1 MLRPRPF
8 SFLSASRVAL
18 ILVALILMLA
28 ASAVGVQASTPSQ
41 ARTLTIAQVD
51 GGPHYYGQF
60 SHPLPDNP
68 HYFPIM
74 AWLRKTEQ
82 QSDIDAYVDFGLN
95 GLVGVENPEG
105 AQETLLRQAGLHVII
120 QADERTRFDDLGTE
134 TKGWILGDEQD
145 MQLGPTA
152 CPSAVNAV
160 KAGLPD
166 DGRLR
171 FNGYGKGVL
180 EWETDDEAKCWLQQQ
195 DVSAADLYWFTDP
208 GKSAQ
213 RFGYLYGDNVSRLRY
228 LRALGGGSPE
238 PIWMDVE
245 LGWPFTESA
254 NQGGRRI
261 LPAEA
266 RSAVWHSII
275 AGARGIIYFDHNF
288 GPGTPGSTI
297 LDDGYPDTRAMMKS
311 VNAQITALAPVLNS
325 PTVVSGWSQGAGTTT
340 MVKWAV
346 GGKAN
351 KKHCKSKRGKTQ
363 RKKCKEKAK
372 SNAAASKKSKKRC
385 GSRGKKKCRRGTPN
399 GGLYVFA
406 GSAGSPVEGR
416 FSLPCV
422 GDTEAAVLG
431 ENRSVAVQH
440 GSFSDHFADANAIHI
455 YRLDPVRR
463 CKTARQAAAVPVAL
477 STGGGRETPIA
488 QSAQS
493 HQGKLSQDV
502 PRVVIAAIAALLV
515 GVLAF
520 FGLRRL
526 TRQTPRRSERS
537 GRHGHRFGM
546 R

>member
-1 MLRPRPF
+1 MYPSEGGEVLRPRPF

-254 NQGGRRI
+254 NAGWTENPPGRGSLGGLALDHRRRAGDHLLRPQLRARHAREHDPGRRVPGHEGDDEVRERADHCACPSAQLPDGRLRLVAGGRDNHDGEVGRGRQGQQ
-261 LPAEA
+261 EA
-266 RSAVWHSII
+266 
-275 AGARGIIYFDHNF
+275 
-288 GPGTPGSTI
+288 
-297 LDDGYPDTRAMMKS
+297 L
-311 VNAQITALAPVLNS
+311 
-325 PTVVSGWSQGAGTTT
+325 
-340 MVKWAV
+340 
-346 GGKAN
+346 
-351 KKHCKSKRGKTQ
+351 
-363 RKKCKEKAK
+363 
-372 SNAAASKKSKKRC
+372 
-385 GSRGKKKCRRGTPN
+385 
-399 GGLYVFA
+399 
-406 GSAGSPVEGR
+406 
-416 FSLPCV
+416 
-422 GDTEAAVLG
+422 
-431 ENRSVAVQH
+431 
-440 GSFSDHFADANAIHI
+440 
-455 YRLDPVRR
+455 
-463 CKTARQAAAVPVAL
+463 
-477 STGGGRETPIA
+477 
-488 QSAQS
+488 
-493 HQGKLSQDV
+493 
-502 PRVVIAAIAALLV
+502 
-515 GVLAF
+515 
-520 FGLRRL
+520 
-526 TRQTPRRSERS
+526 
-537 GRHGHRFGM
+537 
-546 R
+546 

>member
-1 MLRPRPF
+1 M
-8 SFLSASRVAL
+8 SFRRLPSLSASR
-18 ILVALILMLA
+18 IALILMLA
-28 ASAVGVQASTPSQ
+28 ASAVGVQAPAPSQ
-41 ARTLTIAQVD
+41 ARTLAIAQVD
-51 GGPHYYGQF
+51 GGPHYYKHF
-60 SHPLPDNP
+60 SHPLPGDR
-68 HYFPIM
+68 HFFPIM
-74 AWLRKTEQ
+74 AWLRPSEQ
-82 QSDIDAYVDFGLN
+82 RSDIDAYVNFGLN

-105 AQETLLRQAGLHVII
+105 AQESRLRQAGLHVII

-134 TKGWILGDEQD
+134 TKGWVLGDEQD
-145 MQLGPTA
+145 MRLGPTA

-195 DVSAADLYWFTDP
+195 DVTAADLYWFTDP
-208 GKSAQ
+208 GKRAQ
-213 RFGYLYGDNVSRLRY
+213 RFGYLYGENVSRLRY

-254 NQGGRRI
+254 AQGGRRI

-297 LDDGYPDTRAMMKS
+297 LDDGYPDTRAMVKS

-325 PTVVSGWSQGAGTTT
+325 PTVLSGWSQGAGTRT
-340 MVKWAV
+340 MVKWAM
-346 GGKAN
+346 GGKT
-351 KKHCKSKRGKTQ
+351 KKKRCRSERGKKQ
-363 RKKCKEKAK
+363 RRKCKKKAK
-372 SNAAASKKSKKRC
+372 RRAAASKKAKKRC
-385 GSRGKKKCRRGTPN
+385 GSKGKKKCRRAAPKGD
-399 GGLYVFA
+399 LYVFA

-422 GDTEAAVLG
+422 GNTKAAVLG
-431 ENRSVAVQH
+431 ENRSVAVRH

-455 YRLDPVRR
+455 YRLGPVRR
-463 CKTARQAAAVPVAL
+463 CKTRQAAAVPVDL
-477 STGGGRETPIA
+477 SAGGGREMRAA
-488 QSAQS
+488 QSARV
-493 HQGKLSQDV
+493 HQGKPSHDV
-502 PRVVIAAIAALLV
+502 PRVVIAAIAALMV
-515 GVLAF
+515 GMLAF
-520 FGLRRL
+520 FVLRRL
-526 TRQTPRRSERS
+526 TRRTSRRSGRP

>member
-1 MLRPRPF
+1 
-8 SFLSASRVAL
+8 
-18 ILVALILMLA
+18 MLA
-28 ASAVGVQASTPSQ
+28 ASAVGVQGSAPTQ
-41 ARTLTIAQVD
+41 ADAFTIAQVD
-51 GGPHYYGQF
+51 GGPHYYGRF

-68 HYFPIM
+68 HFFPIM
-74 AWLRKTEQ
+74 AWLRPAGQ
-82 QSDIDAYVDFGLN
+82 QSDIAAYVDFGLT
-95 GLVGVENPEG
+95 GLVGMENPEG
-105 AQETLLRQAGLHVII
+105 AQESRLRQAGLHVLI
-120 QADERTRFDDLGTE
+120 QADERTRFDGLGKE
-134 TKGWILGDEQD
+134 TKGWMLGDEQD
-145 MQLGPTA
+145 MELGPTA

-195 DVSAADLYWFTDP
+195 DVTAADTYWFTDP
-208 GKSAQ
+208 GKRAQ
-213 RFGYLYGDNVSRLRY
+213 RFGYLYGENVSRLRY

-254 NQGGRRI
+254 AQGGRRI

-297 LDDGYPDTRAMMKS
+297 RREGYADARAKMKS

-325 PTVVSGWSQGAGTTT
+325 PTVVSGWSQGDGTDT
-340 MVKWAV
+340 MVKWAAS
-346 GGKAN
+346 GKGN
-351 KKHCKSKRGKTQ
+351 KKRCKSKRGKKQ
-363 RKKCKEKAK
+363 RKKCKKKAK
-372 SNAAASKKSKKRC
+372 GGAAASKKRKKKC
-385 GSRGKKKCRRGTPN
+385 GSRGKKKCRRATSK

-406 GSAGSPVEGR
+406 GATRSPVEGR

-422 GDTEAAVLG
+422 GNTKAAVLG
-431 ENRSVAVQH
+431 ENRRVAVHH

-455 YRLDPVRR
+455 YRIRPVRR
-463 CKTARQAAAVPVAL
+463 CGTARQAAAVPVDL
-477 STGGGRETPIA
+477 STGGGRETAVP
-488 QSAQS
+488 QSAEVDQGKQS
-493 HQGKLSQDV
+493 HDV
-502 PRVVIAAIAALLV
+502 PRVVIAAIAALV
-515 GVLAF
+515 IGVLAF
-520 FGLRRL
+520 FGFRRL
-526 TRQTPRRSERS
+526 TRQTPRRSGRP